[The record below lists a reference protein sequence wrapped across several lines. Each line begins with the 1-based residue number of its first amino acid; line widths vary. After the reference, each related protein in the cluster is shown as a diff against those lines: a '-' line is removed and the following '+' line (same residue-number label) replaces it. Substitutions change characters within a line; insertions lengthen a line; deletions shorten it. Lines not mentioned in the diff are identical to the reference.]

1 MSYLAESFKSNSDSQ
16 KPQKNKKETIIASF
30 AALVKKTQ
38 QEAEAICELT
48 EVENNINLSLIISK
62 NIAQTGFNI
71 YRARL
76 AIGYSFPDNWK
87 DISIIDAKETRRKDE
102 LELAENSIKN
112 KAAYSDI
119 QDMMASEAMP
129 LIKFSEK
136 LVAQSK
142 EILSLVEKLDLDN
155 KTKKQMSDMTYTAG
169 SSIIVFSERLVE
181 KKG

>member
-1 MSYLAESFKSNSDSQ
+1 MSHLTESFKNNSDSQ
-16 KPQKNKKETIIASF
+16 KPQKNKKETVMARFTS
-30 AALVKKTQ
+30 LVKKTQ

-48 EVENNINLSLIISK
+48 EFESNIHLSLIISK
-62 NIAQTGFNI
+62 HIAQTGFNL

-76 AIGYSFPDNWK
+76 AIGFNFPDNWK
-87 DISIIDAKETRRKDE
+87 YISMMDAKETRRKDE

-112 KAAYSDI
+112 KAAYTDI
-119 QDMMASEAMP
+119 QDMIASEAVP

-142 EILSLVEKLDLDN
+142 EILRFVEELELDD
-155 KTKKQMSDMTYTAG
+155 KTKKQMSDITYTAG

-181 KKG
+181 KKS